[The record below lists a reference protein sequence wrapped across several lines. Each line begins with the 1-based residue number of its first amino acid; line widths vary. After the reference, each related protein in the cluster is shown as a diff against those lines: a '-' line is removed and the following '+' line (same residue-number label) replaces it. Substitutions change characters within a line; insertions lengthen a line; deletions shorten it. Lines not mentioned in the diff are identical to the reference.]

1 MPQSLD
7 IAILTENFPPCAGG
21 GIAEWA
27 LGVAENLAQMGH
39 VVTVLSKWNKTVD
52 VQVHQHK
59 PFRLRRMAGR
69 DWRRYRYWYGMY
81 YLWSFLRQH
90 PEGVAIATTWELAH
104 SFVRLRKRFPRVRL
118 IVVGHGVEIT
128 RVEGGRRLQHF
139 QKTMAAAHLVVAVS
153 RFTREAIVERL
164 AAQKSEHVVFIP
176 NGVDVRRFHRVENSR
191 HVARQL
197 GIPDHGKIILT
208 LARVIERKGHDTVIR
223 CLPELFD
230 EFPETY
236 YVIAGPWK
244 EPHYQ
249 KLQNLI
255 AEHRLN
261 RRVIFTG
268 FVSEDMLPLY
278 YSMSDVYVM
287 VSRTIESKGDS
298 EGFGITF
305 LEANA
310 CGRPVIGSTAGG
322 IGDAVEDGVSGFL
335 VPPDDVAALRE
346 KILLLFR
353 NPGLAQRLGEQGR
366 RRVQQNFTW
375 DRITEQMMA
384 AFNGRLQQSA

>member
-1 MPQSLD
+1 
-7 IAILTENFPPCAGG
+7 
-21 GIAEWA
+21 
-27 LGVAENLAQMGH
+27 
-39 VVTVLSKWNKTVD
+39 
-52 VQVHQHK
+52 
-59 PFRLRRMAGR
+59 
-69 DWRRYRYWYGMY
+69 MY